1 MPSVRTAS
9 PNRSMR
15 PGFLGILPVLAA
27 LPALIAAS
35 PGNPVPRV
43 ATWGTLEET
52 GVLRV
57 VWVLPVPAGEADT
70 PSARLWMDDLRIAR
84 EGEVIRLGADG
95 PDALLWVIPGESI
108 AAPRATGPHTVRI
121 TFEPEASPIPRPPGP
136 GIPETV
142 TPPGLIPAVFC
153 LDCSDSD
160 RRVVEQ
166 LLGEGKP
173 FERRELRPAQSDIL
187 QVTDARVFP
196 NPFQPFHE
204 DATIAFSL
212 SQDADVTITAF
223 DGNGDFTDTVYR
235 GALTAGGHEI
245 PWGGQTED
253 GRKLGNGVYLLRIV
267 AETGARQE
275 SQVLKAVVW
284 NER

>member
-1 MPSVRTAS
+1 
-9 PNRSMR
+9 
-15 PGFLGILPVLAA
+15 
-27 LPALIAAS
+27 
-35 PGNPVPRV
+35 
-43 ATWGTLEET
+43 
-52 GVLRV
+52 
-57 VWVLPVPAGEADT
+57 
-70 PSARLWMDDLRIAR
+70 MDNLRIAG
-84 EGEVIRLGADG
+84 EGEVVRLGADG
-95 PDALLWVIPGESI
+95 PDALFWVIPKESL
-108 AAPRATGPHTVRI
+108 AETRTTGPHTLGI
-121 TFEPEASPIPRPPGP
+121 TFEPDAWPGSYPAGP
-136 GIPETV
+136 GIPEIPGTV
-142 TPPGLIPAVFC
+142 TPPGPIPAGIC

-223 DGNGDFTDTVYR
+223 DGNGEFTDTVYR